1 MLAGHKLG
9 TPEAEKGGEPFA
21 PPLPPLPSSHPLR
34 PGPKAPSPLFLFL
47 SSSFPPFSRPSSS
60 HLCSPLAR
68 HSPGLGDISF
78 LFVGGFVPCTGL
90 RSLDGRQT
98 SSSFTSQAVVSFGL
112 SASSVKGEKKKKEKR
127 KKEKEKKKEK
137 ESLSRD
143 EGIIILDRFSLK

>member
-1 MLAGHKLG
+1 MERQRQKKAANPSPLPSPLS
-9 TPEAEKGGEPFA
+9 
-21 PPLPPLPSSHPLR
+21 LPPLPSAPD
-34 PGPKAPSPLFLFL
+34 PKPRLLFFFFFL
-47 SSSFPPFSRPSSS
+47 SSFPLLSRPSSS

-112 SASSVKGEKKKKEKR
+112 SASSVKGEKKKKKGR
-127 KKEKEKKKEK
+127 KKKKKKKEKKKK
-137 ESLSRD
+137 RKKVCLGMRVSLSWT
-143 EGIIILDRFSLK
+143 GFL